1 MSMTKEYGPG
11 LGNAHGAFEPIT
23 FVITSTEQASTSPQY
38 YKFKYI
44 ADIYVEDSS
53 SPYAYGLQ
61 ARIKI
66 EPNGAGAGVFR
77 VDKIIADYVAITS
90 VDTSDSSFYGF
101 QAGTV
106 HTLGSNST
114 TKIWAENEGSNF
126 RRIKINFGQEYATTA
141 TTAPTEYLDVI
152 PDNYVS
158 CVMSAGMQMTQ
169 TWDEGSVYTTN
180 MGASQSSVY
189 LSGFFPTSSTKKIL
203 SDREITTEY
212 TSTLASNVSVIN
224 QDVTNFEWRTFG
236 VLMDKDQPVYS
247 KAATFYVA
255 LYDSS
260 DSQLDASFFTA
271 GTDGGTTPANSDH
284 DYQRLQYVG
293 IGPRNLTA
301 QTIDTGFATH
311 FDAGTVAYYE
321 VFFMDGISTVPTN
334 GTTADM
340 ASLCYRFTIKPASCI
355 YRNLNGTNKYNYV
368 TLAWQN
374 SLGSWDYQAFALKH
388 QRTTSNIE
396 RNTFDQVA
404 GNWETANTGV
414 QFAYRGDEGGV
425 TTTQIQARQTMV
437 ANTDLYNEDEVAF
450 LENLW
455 LSPKVQLL
463 NYDGSA
469 IPITLTDKNW
479 IRKNSLNEGGAFTYQ
494 VSFEYGKQRP
504 TVR

>member
-1 MSMTKEYGPG
+1 MGMTLEQGPSTI
-11 LGNAHGAFEPIT
+11 LVHGAFEPIT
-23 FVITSTEQASTSPQY
+23 FVLTSTEQAGGTFF
-38 YKFKYI
+38 KFKYI
-44 ADIYVEDSS
+44 ADIYVENTS
-53 SPYAYGLQ
+53 SPYAYALQ

-77 VDKIIADYVAITS
+77 VDKIIADYVAIT
-90 VDTSDSSFYGF
+90 TGDSSTSAAGF
-101 QAGTV
+101 VNDTI

-114 TKIWAENEGSNF
+114 TKIWVNNDGTNY
-126 RRIKINFGQEYATTA
+126 RKIKVNFGQEYATTA

-158 CVMSAGMQMTQ
+158 CVMSAGMQMLP
-169 TWDEGSVYTTN
+169 TWDEGGIYTSAGSN
-180 MGASQSSVY
+180 Y
-189 LSGFFPTSSTKKIL
+189 LSDFCPNDSTKKAL
-203 SDREITTEY
+203 SDRPTTTEY
-212 TSTLASNVSVIN
+212 TSILASNVSVIN
-224 QDVTNFEWRTFG
+224 QDVTNFEWRTLA
-236 VLMDKDQPVYS
+236 VLMDDTSPVAS
-247 KAATFYVA
+247 DAVSFYVA
-255 LYDSS
+255 LYNSS
-260 DSQLDASFFTA
+260 DSQLDAAFFTA
-271 GTDGGTTPANSDH
+271 GTDGGTTPANSDQ
-284 DYQRLQYVG
+284 DYERLQYVG

-301 QTIDTGFATH
+301 QTIDTGFTTH

-321 VFFMDGISTVPTN
+321 VFFMDDSVTLPAN
-334 GTTADM
+334 GTTANM
-340 ASLCYRFTIKPASCI
+340 ASLCYRFTVKSASCI
-355 YRNLNGTNKYNYV
+355 YRNLNGSNKYNYV

-396 RNTFDQVA
+396 RKTFDQVA

-437 ANTDLYNEDEVAF
+437 ANSDLYNEDEVAF

-479 IRKNSLNEGGAFTYQ
+479 IRKNNLNEGGAFTYQ

>member
-1 MSMTKEYGPG
+1 MSMTKEYGPSTT
-11 LGNAHGAFEPIT
+11 LVHGAFEPIT
-23 FVITSTEQASTSPQY
+23 FVLTSTEQASTSPQY

-44 ADIYVEDSS
+44 ADIYVENPT
-53 SPYAYGLQ
+53 SPYAYALQ

-77 VDKIIADYVAITS
+77 IDKIIADYVAIT
-90 VDTSDSSFYGF
+90 TGDSSTSSAEFVND
-101 QAGTV
+101 TI

-114 TKIWAENEGSNF
+114 TKIWVNNGGSNY
-126 RRIKINFGQEYATTA
+126 RKIKVNFGQEYATTA
-141 TTAPTEYLDVI
+141 TTAPTEYLDVV
-152 PDNYVS
+152 PDNYIS
-158 CVMSAGMQMTQ
+158 CVMSAGMQMIP
-169 TWDEGSVYTTN
+169 TWDEGGNYVSL
-180 MGASQSSVY
+180 GSDY
-189 LSGFFPTSSTKKIL
+189 LSDFCPTASTKKAL
-203 SDREITTEY
+203 SDRPTSTEY
-212 TSTLASNVSVIN
+212 TSTLASDVSVIN
-224 QDVTNFEWRTFG
+224 QDVTNFEWRTLA
-236 VLMDKDQPVYS
+236 VLMDDASPVAS
-247 KAATFYVA
+247 DAVSFYVA

-260 DSQLDASFFTA
+260 DSQLDAAFFTA

-284 DYQRLQYVG
+284 DYEKLQYVG

-301 QTIDTGFATH
+301 QTIDTGFTTH
-311 FDAGTVAYYE
+311 FDAGSVAYYE
-321 VFFMDGISTVPTN
+321 VFFMQDSVTVPAN
-334 GTTADM
+334 GTTANM
-340 ASLCYRFTIKPASCI
+340 ASLCYRFTVKSASCI

-374 SLGSWDYQAFALKH
+374 SLGSWDYKAFALKH

-469 IPITLTDKNW
+469 IPITLTNKNW
-479 IRKNSLNEGGAFTYQ
+479 IRKNNLNEGGAFTYQ

>member
-1 MSMTKEYGPG
+1 MGMTLEQGPSTI
-11 LGNAHGAFEPIT
+11 LVHGAFEPIT
-23 FVITSTEQASTSPQY
+23 FVLTSTEQAGGTFF
-38 YKFKYI
+38 KFKYI
-44 ADIYVEDSS
+44 ADIYVENTS
-53 SPYAYGLQ
+53 SPYAYALQ

-77 VDKIIADYVAITS
+77 VDKIIADYVAIT
-90 VDTSDSSFYGF
+90 TGDSSTSAAGF
-101 QAGTV
+101 VNDTI

-114 TKIWAENEGSNF
+114 TKIWVNNDGTNY
-126 RRIKINFGQEYATTA
+126 RKIKVNFGQEYSTTA

-158 CVMSAGMQMTQ
+158 CVMSAGMQMLP
-169 TWDEGSVYTTN
+169 TWDEGGIYTSAGSN
-180 MGASQSSVY
+180 Y
-189 LSGFFPTSSTKKIL
+189 LSDFCPNDSTKKAL
-203 SDREITTEY
+203 SDRPTTTEY
-212 TSTLASNVSVIN
+212 TSILASNVSVIN
-224 QDVTNFEWRTFG
+224 QDVTNFEWRTLA
-236 VLMDKDQPVYS
+236 VLMDDTSPVAS
-247 KAATFYVA
+247 DAVSFYVA
-255 LYDSS
+255 LYNSS
-260 DSQLDASFFTA
+260 DSQLDAAFFTA
-271 GTDGGTTPANSDH
+271 GTDGGTTPANSDQ
-284 DYQRLQYVG
+284 DYERLQYVG

-301 QTIDTGFATH
+301 QTIDTGFTTH

-321 VFFMDGISTVPTN
+321 VFFMDDSVTLPAN
-334 GTTADM
+334 GTTANM
-340 ASLCYRFTIKPASCI
+340 ASLCYRFTVKSASCI
-355 YRNLNGTNKYNYV
+355 YRNLNGSNKYNYV

-396 RNTFDQVA
+396 RKTFDQVA

-437 ANTDLYNEDEVAF
+437 ANSDLYNEDEVAF

-479 IRKNSLNEGGAFTYQ
+479 IRKNNLNEGGAFTYQ